1 MGFEPMTCALRVRCS
16 TTELPGRGWD
26 RVSGQIA
33 WPSPV
38 LSPLHRFFHAG
49 STQAALRALAR
60 SSEVPSQLLQARV
73 QIDYPLPVEV
83 VATWVVEGRGFGSH
97 RPG

>member
-1 MGFEPMTCALRVRCS
+1 
-16 TTELPGRGWD
+16 
-26 RVSGQIA
+26 VSGQVA

-38 LSPLHRFFHAG
+38 RLPLHRFFHAS

-60 SSEVPSQLLQARV
+60 VSEVPSQLLQARA
-73 QIDYPLPVEV
+73 QIDLPAPVEV
-83 VATWVVEGRGFGSH
+83 VATWDVEARGLGSH